1 MQYIDCHNHTQYS
14 MDSEADIVGM
24 IEKAIKLGLAAF
36 AVTDHCECSSW
47 YDKEYYVEKGTDVEL
62 FDYFGYSRDFE
73 ASLSAVT
80 ALKEKYRSFNL
91 ICGTELGQPL
101 ADIEIAEKVISDPRL
116 DFVIGSLH
124 QLSGE
129 KDFYYI
135 NYYNMTAD
143 EIDSLLLRYFTE
155 IYNMCRWGKFDV
167 LGHLTYCL
175 RYMKIRNGITPN
187 LKPVEELIAESL
199 RILAEKGKGIEINTS
214 GLRQGFGACFP
225 SLKYVKLFKELGGE
239 IISVGSDAHKIRDL
253 GSNISDGIALAQ
265 VAGFD
270 TVCYFKERKPHF
282 IKI

>member
-1 MQYIDCHNHTQYS
+1 MQFIDCHTHTQYS

-24 IEKAIKLGLAAF
+24 TEKARDLGLAAF
-36 AVTDHCECSSW
+36 AVTDHCECSCW
-47 YDKEYYVEKGTDVEL
+47 FDKEYYAEKGIDLEF

-80 ALKEKYRSFNL
+80 ALKEKYGDLNL
-91 ICGTELGQPL
+91 LCGTELGQPL
-101 ADIEIAEKVISDPRL
+101 ADIEIAEKAVSDPRL

-124 QLSGE
+124 QLPGE

-143 EIDSLLLRYFTE
+143 EIDDLLRRYFTE

-187 LKPVEELIAESL
+187 LKPLDELIAESL
-199 RILAEKGKGIEINTS
+199 RSLAEKGKGIEINTS
-214 GLRQGFGACFP
+214 GLRQGFGTCFP

-239 IISVGSDAHKIRDL
+239 IITVGSDAHKIKDL
-253 GSNISDGIALAQ
+253 GSNISDGMEIAKA
-265 VAGFD
+265 AGFNE
-270 TVCYFKERKPHF
+270 VCYFKERKPHF